1 MNPEKAVV
9 GSRDGCYLSH
19 LREILRTVDMLEA
32 LQELRKRHSRW
43 REVPTDDDFPI
54 P

>member
-1 MNPEKAVV
+1 MNPEKAVMC
-9 GSRDGCYLSH
+9 SRDGSHLSH

-32 LQELRKRHSRW
+32 LQELRKRRSRW
-43 REVPTDDDFPI
+43 REMPTDDDFPL